1 MAFEAGSLN
10 LFGLDLTRA
19 WAAFSA
25 GWSEAL
31 RWRALSW
38 LNPDQSVRLLR
49 PDGTSVWRKGASAL
63 PAPAGN
69 DASAVAVLLPD
80 DIVLYR
86 ELLLPDLGAAKVGPA
101 LAATDSTVRY
111 TIHYLNSGLGLA
123 FGALLSDELPYGLE
137 YDSDDSGLPHSQPQ
151 PGVHVWTLDNL
162 PSGARGQFELVVR
175 VTGLANAPV
184 AINKVRITSPVPDAL
199 PASNEGQWS
208 MLVRPYRVYLPLV
221 RRAAPVP

>member
-1 MAFEAGSLN
+1 MPVSLDNRVSIDGDLLDANPGDDEA
-10 LFGLDLTRA
+10 T
-19 WAAFSA
+19 
-25 GWSEAL
+25 WS
-31 RWRALSW
+31 
-38 LNPDQSVRLLR
+38 
-49 PDGTSVWRKGASAL
+49 T
-63 PAPAGN
+63 
-69 DASAVAVLLPD
+69 
-80 DIVLYR
+80 

-101 LAATDSTVRY
+101 SATMDSTVRY

-137 YDSDDSGLPHSQPQ
+137 YVSDDSGLPHSQPQ

-162 PSGARGQFELVVR
+162 PAGARGQFELVVR
-175 VTGLANAPV
+175 VTRQVTGSV

-208 MLVRPYRVYLPLV
+208 MLVPSYQVYLPLV